1 MKDFPS
7 YITLRYYYEDETHS
21 AIYDHSKGSK
31 VIGSILLTEDGQIY
45 LNQKNGDIVGINS
58 NPDLE
63 EKRCIIPFEWVN
75 NKQIED
81 CLRRQPYDFDGW
93 VKSDSMYSKAFWRKV
108 LTDIRDF
115 KIKLSL
121 NELKLDETKWIR
133 Y

>member
-7 YITLRYYYEDETHS
+7 YITLRYYYEDETYS
-21 AIYDHSKGSK
+21 STYDYSKGSK

-45 LNQKNGDIVGINS
+45 LNQQNGCIVNLNS
-58 NPDLE
+58 HPDLE

-81 CLRRQPYDFDGW
+81 CLRRQPYDFEGW
-93 VKSDSMYSKAFWRKV
+93 LKSDSMYSKNFWRKV
-108 LTDIRDF
+108 LSDIRDF

-133 Y
+133 N